1 MGQALRNRQETA
13 VRKDISGWSTRLTD
27 DMIERYTRDGAWTN
41 RTVAD
46 SAIERARDPL
56 QRIAVQEGSRVADFR
71 ALLANARRLAD
82 ALARMGLKPGDV
94 LSFQLPNWVE
104 ALSINL
110 AACLGG
116 YICNPIVPIYRD
128 AEVSFILHDA
138 RSKVLFIPESF
149 RDFDYI
155 GMARRLRPALP
166 ELKEVVVVRGAAN
179 EYRAYEDLLATGGMA
194 GARAVVDANAVKLL
208 LYTSGTTGKPK
219 GVLHSHNTLMAEI
232 DAVTRYWDITQD
244 DVILMASP
252 VTHVTG
258 YLYGLELGFVTGAK
272 VVLMERWDAGAA
284 VDLVQQHA
292 VTLSIGATPF
302 LAELVAETAR
312 RQEML
317 PSLRLFGCG
326 GAAVAPELVERAT
339 RLLPNC
345 VVCRIFGSS
354 EAPTVTLGVQSR
366 AEQELGATT
375 DGRIVNHEVRIVDA
389 STGTPVADGVEGEI
403 VTRGPELMLGYTDWA
418 ETVKAF
424 DDDAYFHTGDC
435 GFLSHTDFI
444 TISGRI
450 KDLIIRGGENLSPK
464 DIEDALHLH
473 PAVRDVAVVGM
484 PHERLGETPC
494 AFVELMAGQT
504 LDLAGVTSFLEQA
517 RIARQKFPEKIVVVD
532 ELPRTASGKIRKQV
546 LRVRAKELGAGER

>member
-1 MGQALRNRQETA
+1 MGQALRNRQETE

-46 SAIERARDPL
+46 SAIERGRDPL
-56 QRIAVQEGSRVADFR
+56 QRIAVEEGSRVADFR
-71 ALLANARRLAD
+71 ELLANARRLAD

-94 LSFQLPNWVE
+94 LSFQLPNWAE

-149 RDFDYI
+149 RNFDYI

-179 EYRAYEDLLATGGMA
+179 EYRAYEDLLATGGVA
-194 GARAVVDANAVKLL
+194 AARAVVDANAVKLL

-219 GVLHSHNTLMAEI
+219 GVLHSHNTLRAEI
-232 DAVTRYWDITQD
+232 DAVTRYWNITQD

-312 RQEML
+312 RQDTL

-546 LRVRAKELGAGER
+546 LRVRAKELGAVER

>member
-1 MGQALRNRQETA
+1 MGQALRNRQETE

-46 SAIERARDPL
+46 SAIERGHDPL
-56 QRIAVQEGSRVADFR
+56 QRIAVEEGSRVADFR
-71 ALLANARRLAD
+71 ELLANARCLAD

-149 RDFDYI
+149 RNFDYI

-179 EYRAYEDLLATGGMA
+179 EYRAYEDLLATGGVA

-232 DAVTRYWDITQD
+232 DAVTRYWNITQD

-312 RQEML
+312 RQDTL

-366 AEQELGATT
+366 AEQALGATT

-546 LRVRAKELGAGER
+546 LRVRAKELGAVER